1 MALIMTVYNIRRC
14 ITILGIEDLIAKINN
29 WTPNYKGIV
38 RLLQKGIHLNSITR
52 IFFIPQK
59 LAA

>member
-1 MALIMTVYNIRRC
+1 
-14 ITILGIEDLIAKINN
+14 LGIEDLIAKINN

-38 RLLQKGIHLNSITR
+38 RLLQKVTYLNSITR